1 MTRFW
6 WVRHG
11 PTHARVM
18 IGLPLVLEG
27 RAAVAR
33 FWWVRQGPT
42 HARVMTGLP
51 LVLKGALP

>member
-6 WVRHG
+6 RVRH
-11 PTHARVM
+11 
-18 IGLPLVLEG
+18 
-27 RAAVAR
+27 
-33 FWWVRQGPT
+33 GPT